1 MISTKP
7 NRIIGIASGKGGV
20 GKTTIS
26 VNLALAMLDLGK
38 KVALVDADLGLANAQ
53 ILLGVAAPF
62 NLSDVVSGK
71 KEIKE
76 VAVETESGLILVP
89 GASGNSDVAN
99 LSAATTQGLIQSLFS
114 AYLDLDIIII
124 DAAAGLSSSNMTF
137 IRACDLR
144 LVVMQ
149 DEPASIADA
158 YGLIKLQSLEKRMT
172 DLFIV
177 PNRVENQERGR
188 HLFDK
193 MNKVC
198 MRFLDEPVGY
208 IRSLEED
215 ENLRMA
221 ARRRENIF
229 AKHPNSPLAK
239 SFRIIA
245 DKLTES
251 NDGPFG

>member
-1 MISTKP
+1 MIKTKP
-7 NRIIGIASGKGGV
+7 TRTIGIASGKGGV

-76 VAVETESGLILVP
+76 VAVETENGLILVP

-99 LSAATTQGLIQSLFS
+99 LSAAATQGLIQSLFS
-114 AYLDLDIIII
+114 AYVDLDIIII

-193 MNKVC
+193 MNNVC

-221 ARRRENIF
+221 ARRRENIL
-229 AKHPNSPLAK
+229 ARHPNSPLAK

-251 NDGPFG
+251 NDGPVA